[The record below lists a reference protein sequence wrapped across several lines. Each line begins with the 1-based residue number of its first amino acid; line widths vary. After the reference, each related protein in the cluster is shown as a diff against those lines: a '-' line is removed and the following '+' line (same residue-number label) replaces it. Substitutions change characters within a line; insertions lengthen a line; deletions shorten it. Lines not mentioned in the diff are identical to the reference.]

1 MKKKLTV
8 LFVLLMVAVLTVT
21 AFAFTG
27 CNGKDDGKL
36 KVVVTIFPEY
46 DWVLNVLGDRAS
58 DVSVK
63 LLLDSGADLHS
74 YNPSVADI
82 VAVAEA
88 DLFIYVGGES
98 DDWVDDALKNTK
110 NKNMRT
116 MNLLELLGDNAYEE
130 EIVEGMEHEHEHE
143 DEDEDEHHEHEH
155 GHEHDHEEEAEYDE
169 HVWLS
174 LKNAA
179 FYVNKIAQELS
190 AVDPDYAETY
200 KANAAAY
207 VASLTTL
214 DTRYAEVV
222 AASPRDTVL
231 FGDRFPF
238 RYLVEDYGL
247 KYYAA
252 FVGCSAETNAS
263 FETIAFLAGK
273 ADALDLS
280 VILKIESSTEDIARG
295 IRDASQKKNQQI
307 MVLDSLQSSTK
318 KEYAAG
324 RTYLAVM
331 ESNLSVLESALS

>member
-1 MKKKLTV
+1 MKKKFTIV
-8 LFVLLMVAVLTVT
+8 FVLLMVAVLTVT

-27 CNGKDDGKL
+27 CKGKDDGKL

-46 DWVLNVLGDRAS
+46 DWVMNVLGDRAS
-58 DVSVK
+58 EVSVT

-82 VAVAEA
+82 VAVAQA

-98 DDWVDDALKNTK
+98 DDWVSDALKNAK

-116 MNLLELLGDNAYEE
+116 MNLLELLGDKAYEE
-130 EIVEGMEHEHEHE
+130 EIVEGMEHEEE
-143 DEDEDEHHEHEH
+143 QAE
-155 GHEHDHEEEAEYDE
+155 EEEAEYDE

-179 FYVNKIAQELS
+179 FYVDLIAKEL
-190 AVDPDYAETY
+190 AAADPDYADTY
-200 KANAAAY
+200 QANATAY
-207 VASLTTL
+207 IASLTAL
-214 DTRYAEVV
+214 DARYTEMV
-222 AASPRDTVL
+222 AAASRDTVL

-238 RYLVEDYGL
+238 RYLIEDYGL

-252 FVGCSAETNAS
+252 FVGCSAETNAG

-295 IRDASQKKNQQI
+295 IRDASTKKNQQI
-307 MVLDSLQSSTK
+307 KVLDSLQSSTK

-331 ESNLSVLESALS
+331 ESNLSVLESALN

>member
-1 MKKKLTV
+1 MKKKFTI
-8 LFVLLMVAVLTVT
+8 FFAILMLIALVVP
-21 AFAFTG
+21 FALTG
-27 CNGKDDGKL
+27 CGAKDDGKL

-46 DWVLNVLGDRAS
+46 DWVLNVLGDRAE

-74 YNPSVADI
+74 YQPAVADI

-98 DDWVDDALKNTK
+98 DDWVPDALKNKK

-130 EIVEGMEHEHEHE
+130 EIVEGMEHDHEE
-143 DEDEDEHHEHEH
+143 EGEEHEH
-155 GHEHDHEEEAEYDE
+155 GHDHEEEEAEYDE

-174 LKNAA
+174 LRNAV
-179 FYVNKIAQELS
+179 FYVNKIAEEL
-190 AVDPDYAETY
+190 AALDPDYAETY

-207 VASLTTL
+207 VASLTAL
-214 DTRYAEVV
+214 DARYTEMV
-222 AASPRDTVL
+222 AAASRDTVL

-238 RYLVEDYGL
+238 RYLVEDYDIN
-247 KYYAA
+247 YYAA

-273 ADALDLS
+273 VNELDLK
-280 VILKIESSTEDIARG
+280 VILKLESSTDDIAKG
-295 IRDASQKKNQQI
+295 IKDASNKKDQRI
-307 MVLDSLQSSTK
+307 LVLDSLQSATK

-324 RTYLAVM
+324 RTYLSIM
-331 ESNLSVLESALS
+331 ESNLSVLQTALN

>member
-1 MKKKLTV
+1 MKKIITLI
-8 LFVLLMVAVLTVT
+8 LLIAVLSVT
-21 AFAFTG
+21 LVACVG
-27 CNGKDDGKL
+27 CGTTADGKP
-36 KVVVTIFPEY
+36 KIVVTIFPVY
-46 DWVLNVLGDRAS
+46 DWVMNVLGDRA
-58 DVSVK
+58 DDYSVT

-74 YNPSVADI
+74 YQPSVADM
-82 VAVAEA
+82 VAVAES
-88 DLFIYVGGES
+88 DLFLYVGGES

-110 NKNMRT
+110 NKNIRT

-143 DEDEDEHHEHEH
+143 DEDEDEDHEHEH
-155 GHEHDHEEEAEYDE
+155 DHDHEEEAEYDE

-190 AVDPDYAETY
+190 AVDPDDAETY

-207 VASLTTL
+207 AASLTTL

-222 AASPRDTVL
+222 AASPRDTLL

>member
-1 MKKKLTV
+1 MKKKFTI

-36 KVVVTIFPEY
+36 KVVVTIFPAY
-46 DWVLNVLGDRAS
+46 DWVLNVLGDRAE

-74 YNPSVADI
+74 YQPSVADI

-98 DDWVDDALKNTK
+98 DDWVADALKNKK

-130 EIVEGMEHEHEHE
+130 EIVEGMDH
-143 DEDEDEHHEHEH
+143 D
-155 GHEHDHEEEAEYDE
+155 HDHEEEAEYDE

-179 FYVNKIAQELS
+179 FYVNKIAEELS
-190 AVDPDYAETY
+190 LVDPDYAETY

-207 VASLTTL
+207 VASLTAL
-214 DTRYAEVV
+214 DARYTEMV
-222 AASPRDTVL
+222 AAASRDTVL

-238 RYLVEDYGL
+238 RYLVEDYDIN
-247 KYYAA
+247 YYAA

-273 ADALDLS
+273 VNELDLK
-280 VILKIESSTEDIARG
+280 VILKLESSTDDIARG
-295 IRDASQKKNQQI
+295 IKDASNKKDQRI
-307 MVLDSLQSSTK
+307 LVLDSLQSSTK

-331 ESNLSVLESALS
+331 ESNLSVLQTALN

>member
-1 MKKKLTV
+1 MKKKFTI

-46 DWVLNVLGDRAS
+46 DWVLNVLGDRAE

-74 YNPSVADI
+74 YQPAVADI

-98 DDWVDDALKNTK
+98 DDWVPDALKNKK

-130 EIVEGMEHEHEHE
+130 EIVEGMEHDHDHDHDHEHE
-143 DEDEDEHHEHEH
+143 DEDEEHD
-155 GHEHDHEEEAEYDE
+155 HDHEEEAEYDE

-174 LKNAA
+174 LKNSA
-179 FYVNKIAQELS
+179 FYVNKIAEELS
-190 AVDPDYAETY
+190 LVDPDYAETY

-207 VASLTTL
+207 VASLTAL
-214 DTRYAEVV
+214 DARYTEMV
-222 AASPRDTVL
+222 AAASRDTVL

-238 RYLVEDYGL
+238 RYLVEDYDIN
-247 KYYAA
+247 YYAA

-273 ADALDLS
+273 VNELDLK
-280 VILKIESSTEDIARG
+280 VILKLESSTDDIARG
-295 IRDASQKKNQQI
+295 IKDASNKKDQRI
-307 MVLDSLQSSTK
+307 LVLDSLQSSTK

-324 RTYLAVM
+324 RTYLSIM
-331 ESNLSVLESALS
+331 ESNLSVLQTALN

>member
-1 MKKKLTV
+1 MKKKFTI

-46 DWVLNVLGDRAS
+46 DWVLNVLGDRAE

-63 LLLDSGADLHS
+63 LLLDSEANIHS
-74 YNPSVADI
+74 YRPLVADI

-88 DLFIYVGGES
+88 VLFIYVGGES
-98 DDWVDDALKNTK
+98 DDWVADALKNKK

-130 EIVEGMEHEHEHE
+130 EIVEGMEHDHEE
-143 DEDEDEHHEHEH
+143 EGEEHEH
-155 GHEHDHEEEAEYDE
+155 GHDHEEEEAEYDE
-169 HVWLS
+169 HGWLS
-174 LKNAA
+174 LRNAV
-179 FYVNKIAQELS
+179 FYVNKIAEEL
-190 AVDPDYAETY
+190 AVLDPDYAETY

-207 VASLTTL
+207 VASLTAL
-214 DTRYAEVV
+214 DARYTEMV
-222 AASPRDTVL
+222 AAASRDTVL

-238 RYLVEDYGL
+238 RYLVEDYDIN
-247 KYYAA
+247 YYAA

-273 ADALDLS
+273 VNELDLK
-280 VILKIESSTEDIARG
+280 VILKLESSTDDIARG
-295 IRDASQKKNQQI
+295 IKDASNNKDQRI
-307 MVLDSLQSSTK
+307 LVLDSLQSATK

-331 ESNLSVLESALS
+331 ESNLSVLQTALN

>member
-1 MKKKLTV
+1 MKKKFTIV
-8 LFVLLMVAVLTVT
+8 FVLLMVAVLTVT

-27 CNGKDDGKL
+27 CKGKDDGKL
-36 KVVVTIFPEY
+36 KIVVTIFPEY
-46 DWVLNVLGDRAS
+46 DWVMNVLGDRAS
-58 DVSVK
+58 DVSVT

-82 VAVAEA
+82 VAMAQA

-98 DDWVDDALKNTK
+98 DDWVDDALKNAK

-116 MNLLELLGDNAYEE
+116 MNLLELLGEKVYEE
-130 EIVEGMEHEHEHE
+130 EIVEGMEHDHDHDHDHE
-143 DEDEDEHHEHEH
+143 DED
-155 GHEHDHEEEAEYDE
+155 HDHDEEEVEYDE

-179 FYVNKIAQELS
+179 FYVDLIAKEL
-190 AVDPDYAETY
+190 AAEDPDYADTY
-200 KANAAAY
+200 TANAAAY
-207 VASLTTL
+207 VASLNAL
-214 DTRYAEVV
+214 DARYTEMV
-222 AASPRDTVL
+222 AAASRDTIL

-238 RYLVEDYGL
+238 RYLVEDYGI
-247 KYYAA
+247 KYLAA

-273 ADALDLS
+273 VDELDLS

-295 IRDASQKKNQQI
+295 IRDASTKKNQQI
-307 MVLDSLQSSTK
+307 KVLDSLQSSTK

-331 ESNLSVLESALS
+331 ESNLSVLESALN

>member
-1 MKKKLTV
+1 MKKKFTI

-21 AFAFTG
+21 TFAFTG
-27 CNGKDDGKL
+27 CKGKDDGKL
-36 KVVVTIFPEY
+36 KIVVTIFPEY
-46 DWVLNVLGDRAS
+46 DWVMNVLGDRAS
-58 DVSVK
+58 DVSVT

-82 VAVAEA
+82 VAVAQA

-98 DDWVDDALKNTK
+98 DDWVDDALKNAK

-116 MNLLELLGDNAYEE
+116 MNLLELLGDKAYEE
-130 EIVEGMEHEHEHE
+130 EIVEGLEHDHDHDHE
-143 DEDEDEHHEHEH
+143 DEDHEHEH
-155 GHEHDHEEEAEYDE
+155 GDHDHDEEEVEYDE

-179 FYVNKIAQELS
+179 FYVDLIAKELA
-190 AVDPDYAETY
+190 AVDPDYADTY
-200 KANAAAY
+200 TANAAAY
-207 VASLTTL
+207 VASLNAL
-214 DTRYAEVV
+214 DARYTEMV
-222 AASPRDTVL
+222 AAASRDTIL

-238 RYLVEDYGL
+238 RYLVEDYGI
-247 KYYAA
+247 KYLAA

-273 ADALDLS
+273 VDELDLS

-295 IRDASQKKNQQI
+295 IRDASTKKNQQI
-307 MVLDSLQSSTK
+307 KVLDSLQSSTK

-331 ESNLSVLESALS
+331 ESNLSVLESALN

>member
-1 MKKKLTV
+1 MKKKITIA
-8 LFVLLMVAVLTVT
+8 FVLLMVAVLTVT

-46 DWVLNVLGDRAS
+46 DWVMNVLGDRAS
-58 DVSVK
+58 EVSVT

-82 VAVAEA
+82 VAVANA

-98 DDWVDDALKNTK
+98 DDWVDDALKNAK

-116 MNLLELLGDNAYEE
+116 MNLLELLGDKAYEE
-130 EIVEGMEHEHEHE
+130 EIVEGMEHDHE
-143 DEDEDEHHEHEH
+143 DEDEDH
-155 GHEHDHEEEAEYDE
+155 GHEHGDHDHEDEEVEYDE

-179 FYVNKIAQELS
+179 FYVDLIAKELA

-200 KANAAAY
+200 TANAAAY
-207 VASLTTL
+207 VASLNAL
-214 DTRYAEVV
+214 DTRYTEMV
-222 AASPRDTVL
+222 AAASRDTIL

-238 RYLVEDYGL
+238 RYLVEDYGI
-247 KYYAA
+247 KYLAA

-280 VILKIESSTEDIARG
+280 VILKLESSTEDIARG
-295 IRDASQKKNQQI
+295 IRDASTRKNQQI
-307 MVLDSLQSSTK
+307 KVLDSLQSSTK

-331 ESNLSVLESALS
+331 ESNLSVLESALN

>member
-1 MKKKLTV
+1 MKKKFTI
-8 LFVLLMVAVLTVT
+8 FFAILMLIALVVP
-21 AFAFTG
+21 FALTG
-27 CNGKDDGKL
+27 CGAKDDGKL

-46 DWVLNVLGDRAS
+46 DWVLNVLGDRAE

-74 YNPSVADI
+74 YQPAVADI

-98 DDWVDDALKNTK
+98 DDWVADALKNKK

-130 EIVEGMEHEHEHE
+130 EIVEGMEHDHEE
-143 DEDEDEHHEHEH
+143 EGEEHEH
-155 GHEHDHEEEAEYDE
+155 GHDHEEEEAEYDE

-174 LKNAA
+174 LRNAV
-179 FYVNKIAQELS
+179 FYVNKIAEEL
-190 AVDPDYAETY
+190 AALDPDYAETY

-207 VASLTTL
+207 VASLTAL
-214 DTRYAEVV
+214 DARYTEMV
-222 AASPRDTVL
+222 AAASRDTVL

-247 KYYAA
+247 NYYAA

-273 ADALDLS
+273 VNELDLK
-280 VILKIESSTEDIARG
+280 VILKLESSTDDIAKG
-295 IRDASQKKNQQI
+295 IKDASNKKDQRI
-307 MVLDSLQSSTK
+307 LVLDSLQSATK

-324 RTYLAVM
+324 RTYLSIM
-331 ESNLSVLESALS
+331 ESNLSVLQTALN

>member
-1 MKKKLTV
+1 MKKSLRF
-8 LFVLLMVAVLTVT
+8 FVFLLVLTLLFSFVCV
-21 AFAFTG
+21 G
-27 CNGKDDGKL
+27 CVAKNDGKL
-36 KVVVTIFPEY
+36 KVVVTIFPGY
-46 DWVLNVLGDRAS
+46 DWVMNVLGERAD
-58 DVSVK
+58 DVSVT

-74 YNPSVADI
+74 YQPSVADM

-98 DDWVDDALKNTK
+98 DDWVGDALKNAK
-110 NKNMRT
+110 NKNVRT
-116 MNLLELLGDNAYEE
+116 MNLLSLLGDKAVAE
-130 EIVEGMEHEHEHE
+130 EIVEGMEHEHEE
-143 DEDEDEHHEHEH
+143 AD
-155 GHEHDHEEEAEYDE
+155 EEEEYDE

-174 LKNAA
+174 LKNAS
-179 FYVNKIAQELS
+179 FYVNLIADELS
-190 AVDPDYAETY
+190 ALDAEYAELY
-200 KANAAAY
+200 KNNAATY
-207 VASLTTL
+207 VQKLAAL
-214 DTRYAEVV
+214 DARYAEVV
-222 AASPRDTVL
+222 ASSPRDTVL

-247 KYYAA
+247 NYYAA

>member
-1 MKKKLTV
+1 MKKKFTM

-27 CNGKDDGKL
+27 CGAKDDGKL

-46 DWVLNVLGDRAS
+46 DWVLNVLGDRAE

-74 YNPSVADI
+74 YQPSVADI

-98 DDWVDDALKNTK
+98 DDWVADALKNKK

-130 EIVEGMEHEHEHE
+130 EIVEGMDH
-143 DEDEDEHHEHEH
+143 D
-155 GHEHDHEEEAEYDE
+155 HDHEEEAEYDE

-179 FYVNKIAQELS
+179 FYVNKIAEELS
-190 AVDPDYAETY
+190 LVDPDYAETY

-207 VASLTTL
+207 VASLTAL
-214 DTRYAEVV
+214 DARYTEMV
-222 AASPRDTVL
+222 AAASRDTVL

-238 RYLVEDYGL
+238 RYLVEDYDIN
-247 KYYAA
+247 YYAA

-273 ADALDLS
+273 VNELDLK
-280 VILKIESSTEDIARG
+280 VILKLESSTDDIARG
-295 IRDASQKKNQQI
+295 IKDASNKKDQRI
-307 MVLDSLQSSTK
+307 LVLDSLQSSTK

-331 ESNLSVLESALS
+331 ESNLSVLQTALN

>member
-1 MKKKLTV
+1 MKKKFTI
-8 LFVLLMVAVLTVT
+8 FFAILMLIALVVPFTL
-21 AFAFTG
+21 TG
-27 CNGKDDGKL
+27 CGAKDDGKL

-46 DWVLNVLGDRAS
+46 DWVLNVLGDRAE

-74 YNPSVADI
+74 YQPAVADI

-98 DDWVDDALKNTK
+98 DDWVADALKNKK

-130 EIVEGMEHEHEHE
+130 EIVEGMEHDHAEEGE
-143 DEDEDEHHEHEH
+143 EHEH
-155 GHEHDHEEEAEYDE
+155 GHDHEEEEAEYDE

-174 LKNAA
+174 LRNAV
-179 FYVNKIAQELS
+179 FYVNKIAEELAS
-190 AVDPDYAETY
+190 LDPDYAETY

-207 VASLTTL
+207 VASLTAL
-214 DTRYAEVV
+214 DARYTEMV
-222 AASPRDTVL
+222 AAASRDTVL

-238 RYLVEDYGL
+238 RYLVEDYDIN
-247 KYYAA
+247 YYAA

-273 ADALDLS
+273 VNELDLK
-280 VILKIESSTEDIARG
+280 VILKLESSTDDIAKG
-295 IRDASQKKNQQI
+295 IKDASNKKDQRI
-307 MVLDSLQSSTK
+307 LVLDSLQSSTK

-324 RTYLAVM
+324 RTYLSIM
-331 ESNLSVLESALS
+331 ESNLSVLQTALN

>member
-1 MKKKLTV
+1 MRKKLTV
-8 LFVLLMVAVLTVT
+8 LFVLMMVAVLTVT

-27 CNGKDDGKL
+27 CKGKDDGKL

-46 DWVLNVLGDRAS
+46 DWVMNVLGDRAS
-58 DVSVK
+58 EVSVT

-82 VAVAEA
+82 VAVAQA

-98 DDWVDDALKNTK
+98 DDWVSDALKNAK

-116 MNLLELLGDNAYEE
+116 MNLLELLGDKAYEE
-130 EIVEGMEHEHEHE
+130 EIVEGMEHEHEE
-143 DEDEDEHHEHEH
+143 EEAE
-155 GHEHDHEEEAEYDE
+155 EEEAEYDE

-179 FYVNKIAQELS
+179 FYVDLIAKEL
-190 AVDPDYAETY
+190 AAADPDYADEY
-200 KANAAAY
+200 KANATAY
-207 VASLTTL
+207 IASLTAL
-214 DTRYAEVV
+214 DARYTEMV
-222 AASPRDTVL
+222 AAAERDTVL

-238 RYLVEDYGL
+238 RYLIEDYGL

-295 IRDASQKKNQQI
+295 IRDASTRKNQQI
-307 MVLDSLQSSTK
+307 KVLDSLQSATK

-331 ESNLSVLESALS
+331 ESNLSVLESALN

>member
-98 DDWVDDALKNTK
+98 DDWVGDALKNAK

-130 EIVEGMEHEHEHE
+130 EIVEGMEHEHEDE
-143 DEDEDEHHEHEH
+143 DEDEDHEH
-155 GHEHDHEEEAEYDE
+155 GHDHDHEEEAEYDE

-207 VASLTTL
+207 VASLTAL

>member
-1 MKKKLTV
+1 MKKKFTI

-46 DWVLNVLGDRAS
+46 DWVLNVLGDRAE

-74 YNPSVADI
+74 YQPAVADI

-98 DDWVDDALKNTK
+98 DDWVADALKNKK

-130 EIVEGMEHEHEHE
+130 EIVEGMDHDHE
-143 DEDEDEHHEHEH
+143 DEDEEGEH
-155 GHEHDHEEEAEYDE
+155 GHDHEEDEETEYDE

-179 FYVNKIAQELS
+179 FYVNKIAEELS
-190 AVDPDYAETY
+190 LVDPDHAETY

-207 VASLTTL
+207 VASLTAL
-214 DTRYAEVV
+214 DARYTEMV
-222 AASPRDTVL
+222 AAASRDTVL

-238 RYLVEDYGL
+238 RYLVEDYDIN
-247 KYYAA
+247 YYAA

-273 ADALDLS
+273 VNELDLK
-280 VILKIESSTEDIARG
+280 VILKLESSTDDIARG
-295 IRDASQKKNQQI
+295 IKDASNKKDQRI
-307 MVLDSLQSSTK
+307 LVLDSLQSSTK

-331 ESNLSVLESALS
+331 ESNLSVLQTALN

>member
-1 MKKKLTV
+1 MKKKFTI
-8 LFVLLMVAVLTVT
+8 FFAILMLIALVVP
-21 AFAFTG
+21 FALTG
-27 CNGKDDGKL
+27 CGAKDDGKL

-46 DWVLNVLGDRAS
+46 DWVLNVLGDRTE

-74 YNPSVADI
+74 YQPAVADI

-98 DDWVDDALKNTK
+98 DDWVADALKNKK

-130 EIVEGMEHEHEHE
+130 EIVEGMEHDHEE
-143 DEDEDEHHEHEH
+143 EGEEHEH
-155 GHEHDHEEEAEYDE
+155 GHDHEEEEAEYDE

-174 LKNAA
+174 LRNAV
-179 FYVNKIAQELS
+179 FYVNKIAEEL
-190 AVDPDYAETY
+190 AALDPDYAETY

-207 VASLTTL
+207 VASLTAL
-214 DTRYAEVV
+214 DARYTEMV
-222 AASPRDTVL
+222 AAASRDTVL

-238 RYLVEDYGL
+238 RYLVEDYGIN
-247 KYYAA
+247 YYAA

-273 ADALDLS
+273 VNELDLK
-280 VILKIESSTEDIARG
+280 VILKLESSTDDIAKG
-295 IRDASQKKNQQI
+295 IKDASNKKDQRI
-307 MVLDSLQSSTK
+307 LVLDSLQSATK

-324 RTYLAVM
+324 RTYLSIM
-331 ESNLSVLESALS
+331 ESNLSVLQTALN

>member
-1 MKKKLTV
+1 MKKKFTI

-46 DWVLNVLGDRAS
+46 DWVMNVLGDRAS
-58 DVSVK
+58 EVSVT

-82 VAVAEA
+82 VAVANA

-98 DDWVDDALKNTK
+98 DDWVDDALKNAK

-116 MNLLELLGDNAYEE
+116 MNLLELLGDKAYEE
-130 EIVEGMEHEHEHE
+130 EIVEGMEHDHE
-143 DEDEDEHHEHEH
+143 DEDEDH
-155 GHEHDHEEEAEYDE
+155 GHEHGDHDHEDEEVEYDE

-179 FYVNKIAQELS
+179 FYVDLIAKELA
-190 AVDPDYAETY
+190 AVDPDYADTY
-200 KANAAAY
+200 TANAAAY
-207 VASLTTL
+207 VASLNAL
-214 DTRYAEVV
+214 DARYTEMV
-222 AASPRDTVL
+222 AAASRDTVL

-238 RYLVEDYGL
+238 RYLVEDYGI
-247 KYYAA
+247 KYLAA

-273 ADALDLS
+273 VDALDLS

-295 IRDASQKKNQQI
+295 IRDASTRKNQQI

-331 ESNLSVLESALS
+331 ESNLSVLESALN

>member
-1 MKKKLTV
+1 MKKKFTI

-46 DWVLNVLGDRAS
+46 DWVLNVLGDRAE

-74 YNPSVADI
+74 YQPSVADI

-98 DDWVDDALKNTK
+98 DDWVADALKNKK

-130 EIVEGMEHEHEHE
+130 EIVEGMDH
-143 DEDEDEHHEHEH
+143 D
-155 GHEHDHEEEAEYDE
+155 HDHEEEAEYDE

-179 FYVNKIAQELS
+179 FYVNKIAEELS
-190 AVDPDYAETY
+190 LVDPDYAETY

-207 VASLTTL
+207 VASLTAL
-214 DTRYAEVV
+214 DARYTEMV
-222 AASPRDTVL
+222 AAASRDTVL

-238 RYLVEDYGL
+238 RYLVEDYDIN
-247 KYYAA
+247 YYAA

-273 ADALDLS
+273 VNELDLK
-280 VILKIESSTEDIARG
+280 VILKLESSTDDIARG
-295 IRDASQKKNQQI
+295 IKDASNKKDQRI
-307 MVLDSLQSSTK
+307 LVLDSLQSSTK

-331 ESNLSVLESALS
+331 ESNLSVLQTALN

>member
-1 MKKKLTV
+1 MKKKITIA
-8 LFVLLMVAVLTVT
+8 FVLLMVAVLTVT

-27 CNGKDDGKL
+27 CKGKDDGKL
-36 KVVVTIFPEY
+36 KIVVTIFPEY
-46 DWVLNVLGDRAS
+46 DWVMNVLGDRAS
-58 DVSVK
+58 DVNVT

-82 VAVAEA
+82 VAVAQA

-98 DDWVDDALKNTK
+98 DDWVDDALKNAK

-116 MNLLELLGDNAYEE
+116 MNLLELLGDKAYEE
-130 EIVEGMEHEHEHE
+130 EIVEGMDHEHE
-143 DEDEDEHHEHEH
+143 DED
-155 GHEHDHEEEAEYDE
+155 HDHDEEEEVEYDE

-174 LKNAA
+174 LRNAA
-179 FYVNKIAQELS
+179 FYVDLIAKELA

-200 KANAAAY
+200 KANAESY
-207 VASLTTL
+207 IASLTAL
-214 DTRYAEVV
+214 DNRYAEMV
-222 AASPRDTVL
+222 AAAARDTVL

-247 KYYAA
+247 KYHAA

-263 FETIAFLAGK
+263 FNVIAFLAGK
-273 ADALDLS
+273 VDALDLS
-280 VILKIESSTEDIARG
+280 VILKIESSSDAIARSV
-295 IRDASQKKNQQI
+295 RDNSNKKNQQI
-307 MVLDSLQSSTK
+307 KVLDSLQSSTK

-331 ESNLSVLESALS
+331 ESNLSVLESALN

>member
-1 MKKKLTV
+1 MKKKFTI
-8 LFVLLMVAVLTVT
+8 FFAILMLIALVVP
-21 AFAFTG
+21 FALTG
-27 CNGKDDGKL
+27 CGAKDDGKL

-46 DWVLNVLGDRAS
+46 DWVLNVLGDRTE

-74 YNPSVADI
+74 YQPAVADI

-98 DDWVDDALKNTK
+98 DNWVADALKNKK

-130 EIVEGMEHEHEHE
+130 EIVEGMEHDHEE
-143 DEDEDEHHEHEH
+143 EGEEHEH
-155 GHEHDHEEEAEYDE
+155 GHDHEEEEAEYDE

-174 LKNAA
+174 LRNAV
-179 FYVNKIAQELS
+179 FYVNKIAEEL
-190 AVDPDYAETY
+190 AVLDPDYAETY

-207 VASLTTL
+207 VASLTAL
-214 DTRYAEVV
+214 DARYTEMV
-222 AASPRDTVL
+222 AAASRDTVL

-247 KYYAA
+247 NYYAA

-273 ADALDLS
+273 VNELDLK
-280 VILKIESSTEDIARG
+280 VILKLESSTDDIARG
-295 IRDASQKKNQQI
+295 IKDASNKKDQRI
-307 MVLDSLQSSTK
+307 LVLDSLQSATK

-324 RTYLAVM
+324 RTYLSIM
-331 ESNLSVLESALS
+331 ESNLSVLQTALN

>member
-1 MKKKLTV
+1 MKKKFTI

-46 DWVLNVLGDRAS
+46 DWVLNVLGDRAE

-74 YNPSVADI
+74 YQPSVADI

-98 DDWVDDALKNTK
+98 DDWVADALKNKK

-130 EIVEGMEHEHEHE
+130 EIVEGM
-143 DEDEDEHHEHEH
+143 D
-155 GHEHDHEEEAEYDE
+155 HDHEEEGEEYEHGHDHEEDEETEYDE

-179 FYVNKIAQELS
+179 FYVNKIAEELAS
-190 AVDPDYAETY
+190 LDPDYAETY

-207 VASLTTL
+207 VASLTAL
-214 DTRYAEVV
+214 DARYTEMV
-222 AASPRDTVL
+222 AAASRDTVL

-238 RYLVEDYGL
+238 RYLVEDYGIN
-247 KYYAA
+247 YYAA

-273 ADALDLS
+273 VNELDLK
-280 VILKIESSTEDIARG
+280 VILKLESSTDDIARG
-295 IRDASQKKNQQI
+295 IKDASNKKDQRI
-307 MVLDSLQSSTK
+307 LVLDSLQSATK

-331 ESNLSVLESALS
+331 ESNLSVLQTALN